1 MTKRREEPDE
11 TPRAADEETIPLVE
25 EKLSVAKRVVPTAR
39 VRISTV
45 VDERQEWVREDLRR
59 EEATV
64 ERVPVGR
71 EVTEVPEVRQ
81 EGDVLIVPVV
91 EEVLVVEKRLVLK
104 EELHIRKTH
113 STERFEEPVVLRA
126 TRAVVE
132 RDRLDGD
139 ESKSSE

>member
-81 EGDVLIVPVV
+81 EGDILIVPVV

-104 EELHIRKTH
+104 EELHVRKTH
-113 STERFEEPVVLRA
+113 SVERFEEPVVLRA

-132 RDRLDGD
+132 RESLDGD
-139 ESKSSE
+139 ESKSSK